1 MRGLKV
7 KSMEFVFVRQEHKS
21 WGIDSI
27 THIDRYCEKCTDK
40 KSCLIQKSTFESL
53 IFA

>member
-27 THIDRYCEKCTDK
+27 THT
-40 KSCLIQKSTFESL
+40 
-53 IFA
+53 